1 MGSLPFFHKY
11 RLPGMRLHIGHEA
24 IKVTFIQTR
33 PGAEFL
39 VAQKLA
45 EACRRAGVRKYTFFK
60 GLGGYDIILLYL
72 SDFGFHLTRYGL
84 ISGILQSNT
93 FLCFPYRWT
102 ENSDQPSEVI
112 DALNTATFAGFS
124 LVKFNYDGVTR
135 ARDADEIFFSN
146 LNTKFPGD
154 AHSLGSLGWNE
165 LVLVLTQD
173 SLSRIIENCFCLS
186 LDPSLCRLEPYF
198 FRKTLSYVAINYNE
212 ILGPDWESLPLDNLN
227 PRELRELLE
236 SVQTTGKLAEPF
248 RQDILPT
255 VCISAPPGPK
265 YQEIKGYWQDLG
277 FKCLDALGEEDF
289 LASPTAAYKGTWG
302 KFLIDILYFRLKYR
316 KLIQSTTT
324 VLSYDSPG
332 SHGALEGNQDGNSVP
347 FDDLEIFSHS
357 DYPYED
363 LESFFGKKGAPSLA
377 AQIYALNSLSH
388 NPITGSVFRGLKE
401 YPRLIMARG
410 TERYIKNR
418 ENPDEALG
426 YKFTEVLG
434 HGLELRS
441 YGTYGNVERPY
452 GRYATLKGGVQR
464 ALMAMEYL
472 PTKILDRASPDFWF
486 GFINAYEE
494 SKFFELQEVIYV
506 PLESLWKPET
516 WWALYHE
523 SGHIIVDRY
532 PILASDDIQVI
543 KCFLAPRTDPVAWS
557 KLFIELAAEVIGYE
571 LGYFGDLDFLLATL
585 WPHLQRIEETLK
597 DYATLKAYLI
607 RTFFVEI
614 WEKCYGKLAGNL
626 DGEKCDIGDYYN
638 DEYLY
643 KSLLE
648 HIGKI
653 EKILGKTFPEKD
665 FAISSHMSYF
675 KDVLPFIN
683 YLYYQ
688 LSELETKYDVIIFRR
703 KSWIEDPTAQD
714 IAKNLLNGKVY
725 WEEIEHPEAV
735 FYHILKNQ
743 SKTDNFPFVFATILT
758 FWNAQV
764 QWLKRAPYARYR
776 SV

>member
-1 MGSLPFFHKY
+1 MHY
-11 RLPGMRLHIGHEA
+11 RVPEMHLYLGHEA
-24 IKVTFIQTR
+24 IKISFIQTR

-45 EACRRAGVRKYTFFK
+45 EACRRFGVKKYACLK
-60 GLGGYDIILLYL
+60 GLGGCDIILIYL
-72 SDFGFHLTRYGL
+72 SDFGFHLTKYGL
-84 ISGILQSNT
+84 ISGILKSNT

-102 ENSDQPSEVI
+102 ETPDRHPDVI
-112 DALNTATFAGFS
+112 DALNTTTFAGFS
-124 LVKFNYDGVTR
+124 LVKFNYDGVSR
-135 ARDADEIFFSN
+135 ARDIDEIFFPF
-146 LNTKFPGD
+146 LNTKFPES

-165 LVLVLTQD
+165 LVLVLTQE
-173 SLSRIIENCFCLS
+173 SLSQIIENFFVLS
-186 LDPSLCRLEPYF
+186 LDPSLCCIEPYS

-212 ILGPDWESLPLDNLN
+212 LLGPDWESLNLSDLN
-227 PRELRELLE
+227 PKELRELLE
-236 SVQTTGKLAEPF
+236 HVQVTGKLAEPF
-248 RQDILPT
+248 GQKILPT
-255 VCISAPPGPK
+255 VGISAPPGPK
-265 YQEIKGYWQDLG
+265 YQQIKKYWRDLG

-289 LASPTAAYKGTWG
+289 LVSPTPTYDGNWG

-316 KLIQSTTT
+316 KLIQSTNTIVT
-324 VLSYDSPG
+324 YDSKK
-332 SHGALEGNQDGNSVP
+332 SLRALEGNQEPDSSP
-347 FDDLEIFSHS
+347 IHDPEIFPHK

-363 LESFFGKKGAPSLA
+363 LESFFGENAAPSLA

-388 NPITGSVFRGLKE
+388 NPITGSVFRGLKD
-401 YPRLIMARG
+401 YPRLIMGRG
-410 TERYIKNR
+410 TERYIKNH
-418 ENPDEALG
+418 ENPDEVLG

-452 GRYATLKGGVQR
+452 GRYAKLKGGVQR

-472 PTKILDRASPDFWF
+472 PTKILERAASPNFWF

-494 SKFFELQEVIYV
+494 SKFFELQEVIYA
-506 PLESLWKPET
+506 PLESLWKPEK

-532 PILASDDIQVI
+532 PILASDDVKEI
-543 KCFLAPRTDPVAWS
+543 KCFLAPRTDPIAWS

-571 LGYFGDLDFLLATL
+571 LGYFGDLDFLLQTL
-585 WPHLQRIEETLK
+585 WPHLEEIEESLK

-614 WEKCYGKLAGNL
+614 WEKCYGQLAG
-626 DGEKCDIGDYYN
+626 DPACEKCDIDVYYN
-638 DEYLY
+638 TEYLY

-653 EKILGKTFPEKD
+653 EKILGKPFPEKD

-683 YLYYQ
+683 YLYNQ
-688 LSELETKYDVIIFRR
+688 ISELEKKDSINIFRR
-703 KSWIEDPTAQD
+703 RSWIEDPTTQY
-714 IAKNLLNGKVY
+714 IANNLLNGEVY

-735 FYHILKNQ
+735 MYHILKNQ
-743 SKTDNFPFVFATILT
+743 GESKSKVGYFPFVFATILT

-764 QWLKRAPYARYR
+764 QWLKKAPYAQFR
-776 SV
+776 SL